1 MNTNR
6 LAQAVKAAQEDRK
19 NARIAQAH
27 TGQWMKSNNTEL
39 YQVYG
44 SYSVYKARAFEYC
57 KALMHDL
64 NGYGLRI
71 LSFNSQAF
79 TVGFEF
85 ADPETGEAMFAYITK
100 DYDRFCYWPIVEKDD
115 YWPEEA

>member
-27 TGQWMKSNNTEL
+27 IGSWMKSNKVEL
-39 YQVYG
+39 WQVYG

-57 KALMHDL
+57 KELMHDL

-79 TVGFEF
+79 TVGFMF
-85 ADPETGEAMFAYITK
+85 FDAETGDEMFAYITK
-100 DYDRFCYWPIVEKDD
+100 DYNRFCY
-115 YWPEEA
+115 A